1 MAFRTAAHALASEGG
16 MARTRTLL
24 AMGVTAR
31 ELNRARKAGEIV
43 RPRQGL
49 YALPTT
55 SPQEFHAAAHGG
67 VPAATTAARLHGL
80 WVLDENTIHVWM
92 GAEGRQLGA
101 CADCCLHWS
110 AGQPETGRLPS
121 IPRTLLQ
128 IAQCRSEESFFAA
141 LESALR
147 QRLLSGE
154 DLRRLRSELPA
165 RLRWLLDFARDDA
178 DSGLESIVRLR
189 LHRIG
194 IDVRTQI
201 LIHETGRVDLLIGDR
216 LLIEIDGKQNHDGR
230 AERHKDLMRDALS
243 AMWGY
248 ETLRFDFAMIM
259 YDWALVE
266 HAIVAKIAAG
276 AHMWPRR

>member
-1 MAFRTAAHALASEGG
+1 
-16 MARTRTLL
+16 MARTHTLL

-31 ELNRARKAGEIV
+31 ELRRARRAGEIV

-49 YALPTT
+49 YALPATP
-55 SPQEFHAAAHGG
+55 PQEFHAAAHGG

-80 WVLDENTIHVWM
+80 WVLDEDTIHVWM
-92 GAEGRQLGA
+92 GAEGRQLSA
-101 CADCCLHWS
+101 CENCCLHWS
-110 AGQPETGRLPS
+110 AGRPEAGNLPS
-121 IPRTLLQ
+121 IAQTLLQ
-128 IAQCRSEESFFAA
+128 IAHCRGEESFFAA

-147 QRLLSGE
+147 QRLLS
-154 DLRRLRSELPA
+154 DQDRHRLRSELPA
-165 RLRWLLDFARDDA
+165 RLRWMLDFARDDA

-194 IDVRTQI
+194 IDVRTQV

-230 AERHKDLMRDALS
+230 AERHKDLIRDALS

-248 ETLRFDFAMIM
+248 ETLRVDFAMIIH
-259 YDWALVE
+259 DWDLVE

-276 AHMWPRR
+276 AHLWPQS